1 MNKEYAEGFRAGYEV
16 AMKTAQEAVQHMK
29 DHEAV
34 LPRPCDGPLYA
45 KWTPQDYYYKLCE
58 ETKEVWDALEKWAK
72 AGCVQEAKQE
82 VGEELTDVI
91 IIATSFLNEFGFDYA
106 ARQELMRQ
114 KNESNGKRN
123 GGRRFAQPQS
133 TPPEPEKAK
142 TKAAEKKPDK
152 VNHPS
157 YYNHGI
163 ECIDYIQSHGF
174 DFCSGCAI
182 KYITRAGY
190 KTDDPR
196 EDLRKAIKYLEFKI
210 ADIDKK
216 EGEGK

>member
-133 TPPEPEKAK
+133 TPPEPKKAP
-142 TKAAEKKPDK
+142 KAAKKEPEN
-152 VNHPS
+152 VAHPS

-163 ECIDYIQSHGF
+163 ECIKYINSHNF
-174 DFCSGCAI
+174 NFCLGNAI

-196 EDLRKAIKYLEFKI
+196 EDLRKAIQYLEFELERLES
-210 ADIDKK
+210 
-216 EGEGK
+216 EGNA

>member
-1 MNKEYAEGFRAGYEV
+1 MNKEYVEGFRAGYEV

-91 IIATSFLNEFGFDYA
+91 IISTSFLNALGFDYA
-106 ARQELMRQ
+106 ARQKLMRE
-114 KNESNGKRN
+114 KNESNGKRD
-123 GGRRFAQPQS
+123 GGKRFAQPQS
-133 TPPEPEKAK
+133 VTLETEKAK
-142 TKAAEKKPDK
+142 TKAPEKVK
-152 VNHPS
+152 HPA
-157 YYNHGI
+157 YYKRGI
-163 ECIDYIQSHGF
+163 ECIDYINSHNF
-174 DFCSGCAI
+174 NFCLGNAI

-196 EDLRKAIKYLEFKI
+196 EDLRKAIQYLEFELERI
-210 ADIDKK
+210 EK
-216 EGEGK
+216 EGGKNA